1 MKRIRKWF
9 VVLCM
14 LVSLVFVLSGC
25 DDKKDADESKKETI
39 IPLDELDR
47 TEQKSDIDNIENENI
62 TEARIYWAN
71 KVYRTEDP
79 EVINELKNRI
89 AQLELEELNPDD
101 LEKVDGF
108 YELYLIEDEKMI
120 YHFLSSNA
128 LYIGGKCYGP
138 DETRGQFDKEVIGYC
153 RLTFWKD

>member
-1 MKRIRKWF
+1 MKKIA
-9 VVLCM
+9 VLLC
-14 LVSLVFVLSGC
+14 LVIVFAFLLSGC
-25 DDKKDADESKKETI
+25 NVKKSADESKEETM
-39 IPLDELDR
+39 IPLDGLDHS
-47 TEQKSDIDNIENENI
+47 EEKSDIDNIENENI

-89 AQLELEELNPDD
+89 AQLELEELNPND
-101 LEKVDGF
+101 LEKVEGF

-153 RLTFWKD
+153 KLTFWKD